1 LGGRWQGSQCEAPQS
16 LRVVANITELEPQ
29 AVSVNI
35 PAGFGSA
42 AWVLTSTDGTSPFI
56 TTCGVE
62 VDPVAETQEVAN
74 ALFAA
79 YATTFMSQ
87 TGNTLRLERVVL
99 TIPVGDG
106 TVGTVE
112 SDQPTVLGSLSGER
126 CSLSMALL
134 VNKRTAGIGRS
145 SRGRMFLPGILAQ
158 TAVDTAGLLEPAT
171 VTAFQTVLNTFYGKL
186 LAGAGEFPVETPPV
200 LLHTDAL
207 RAPTPI
213 SGFTVSNKVGSL
225 RRRIR

>member
-1 LGGRWQGSQCEAPQS
+1 MS
-16 LRVVANITELEPQ
+16 LF
-29 AVSVNI
+29 I

-42 AWVLTSTDGTSPFI
+42 AWVITSADGTSPFI
-56 TTCGVE
+56 TTLGVE
-62 VDPVAETQEVAN
+62 VDPVEDPADVAN
-74 ALFAA
+74 HLFDA
-79 YATTFMSQ
+79 YDQSLLNQ
-87 TGNTLRLERVVL
+87 TGNGFTLERVVL

-112 SDQPTVLGSLSGER
+112 STVPPEVGDTTAER
-126 CSLSMALL
+126 CSLSMAML

-158 TAVDTAGLLEPAT
+158 DSVDTAGLIDSAD
-171 VTAFQTVLNTFYGKL
+171 VAAFQGVVNNFYSL
-186 LAGAGEFPVETPPV
+186 LLSTAGTWPIPTPPV
-200 LLHTDAL
+200 LLHSDEA

-213 SGFTVSNKVGSL
+213 TQLTVSNKVGSL

>member
-1 LGGRWQGSQCEAPQS
+1 MSQF
-16 LRVVANITELEPQ
+16 
-29 AVSVNI
+29 I

-42 AWVLTSTDGTSPFI
+42 AWVLTSVDGTSPFI
-56 TTCGVE
+56 TTIGIE
-62 VDPVAETQEVAN
+62 VDEVAETSEVAN
-74 ALFAA
+74 ACFQA
-79 YATTFMSQ
+79 YADTLLPQ
-87 TGNTLRLERVVL
+87 TGNTFRLDRVIL

-112 SDQPTVLGSLSGER
+112 STVASQPGITTAER

-134 VNKRTAGIGRS
+134 VNKRTLGIGRS

-158 TAVDTAGLLEPAT
+158 DSVDTAGLIDAADT
-171 VTAFQTVLNTFYGKL
+171 AAFQGVLDDFYDALVAASGVWPI
-186 LAGAGEFPVETPPV
+186 ATPPV
-200 LLHTDAL
+200 LLHSDAV

-213 SGFTVSNKVGSL
+213 TQLTVSNKVGSL

>member
-1 LGGRWQGSQCEAPQS
+1 M
-16 LRVVANITELEPQ
+16 
-29 AVSVNI
+29 SVNI
-35 PAGFGSA
+35 PAGFGSC
-42 AWVLTSTDGTSPFI
+42 AWVLSSTDGTSPFI
-56 TTCGVE
+56 TTLGVE
-62 VDPVAETQEVAN
+62 VDPVEDPQDVAN
-74 ALFAA
+74 KLYDA
-79 YATTFMSQ
+79 YATTLMPQ

-112 SDQPTVLGSLSGER
+112 SSTASTLGSLTGER

-145 SRGRMFLPGILAQ
+145 SRGRMFVPGILAQ
-158 TAVDTAGLLEPAT
+158 TAVDTAGLLEAAT
-171 VTAFQTVLNTFYGKL
+171 VTAFQTLMNTFYGKL
-186 LAGAGEFPVETPPV
+186 IGTAGAFPISTPPV
-200 LLHTDAL
+200 LLHTDTL

-213 SGFTVSNKVGSL
+213 TLLTVSNKVGSL